1 MKEASEDD
9 LAANRMAAVERQ
21 IHAKCRSGYKRIL
34 CPYCGH
40 WNKRGSE
47 FCCDLLRK
55 AVVAVLLGDRA
66 LETAEAGERAM
77 QN

>member
-1 MKEASEDD
+1 MDNEDD
-9 LAANRMAAVERQ
+9 LAAKRMETVERQ
-21 IHAKCRSGYKRIL
+21 IRAKCRAGYKRIL

-40 WNKRGSE
+40 WNKRGRE